1 MVVIGLLLS
10 NQCNPV
16 KEREAIKTDTIYGDS
31 IPYMVYQGIPQPYAV
46 HHWHTDSF
54 IQIDTQKVIIE
65 HFASNEYSDTLKNDT
80 SALIVL
86 NEVIERNKIASRELI
101 FQNRRVTAIN
111 HIYPE
116 KVNRLHLGGHVGLN
130 VVGVELGYTRKEN
143 TLRLGYSSQ
152 GIYLGYNRAIK
163 AW

>member
-1 MVVIGLLLS
+1 VVIGLLLS

-16 KEREAIKTDTIYGDS
+16 KEREVIRTDTIYGDS
-31 IPYMVYQGIPQPYAV
+31 VPYIVYQGIPQPYAV

-54 IQIDTQKVIIE
+54 TRIDTQKVFIE

-101 FQNRRVTAIN
+101 FQNRRATAIN

-152 GIYLGYNRAIK
+152 GVYLGYNRVIK